1 MTETA
6 NRSEFLLGLEE
17 YLKYIGQPTAADH
30 LHAVARSLQS
40 EDPQLELTRSHLRHL
55 SATLPP
61 ELRDLADLVHSINKS
76 GADTEQVYRTLLNY
90 CTRVLKTLGQY
101 QELDSLA
108 DLCHSVTK
116 SSSNEQVYRTLLTY
130 CARVLKTTS
139 NSQELSDLAD
149 LCHSINKSEP
159 VSAAVYKSILLY
171 NTNFIKSRATVTQPE
186 KEQAILRDLAS
197 LCHNTRT
204 STDIEDIY
212 KALLLHS
219 TNMLKIQGL
228 EELGTE
234 TAKILRSMSQEDFA
248 EFTVKTQLAKLDR
261 QFPNDSIF
269 RSIMSYLKL
278 NLDSLA
284 LQDAFSRS
292 QIKSKIW
299 MVHEL
304 ANLNVKYHNVLVMAG
319 WFGQLKSIYKQQLTY
334 RKMRVLELDR
344 AACETSDYV
353 FNLDNLTEHKVK
365 TVCTDINQLTLHKN
379 GYEWNVENFRDGTA
393 YSEKF
398 LPDLIINTS
407 AEHMTEE
414 WFHQLR
420 FKQLDSDPI
429 VAIQSNNLFDIPEH
443 VNCVHSVDHMMKKFP
458 MREVLFAGE
467 LQLKGYKRVMLI
479 GRV

>member
-30 LHAVARSLQS
+30 LHSVARSLQS
-40 EDPQLELTRSHLRHL
+40 QDPQLELTRSHLRYL

-76 GADTEQVYRTLLNY
+76 GADTEQIYRTLLNY
-90 CTRVLKTLGQY
+90 CTRILKTLGQY

-116 SSSNEQVYRTLLTY
+116 SSTNEQVYRTLLTY

-139 NSQELSDLAD
+139 NSQELDSLAD
-149 LCHSINKSEP
+149 LCHSINKSES
-159 VSAAVYKSILLY
+159 VSEAVYKSILLY
-171 NTNFIKSRATVTQPE
+171 NTNFIKSCATVTQSE

-197 LCHNTRT
+197 LCHNTKT
-204 STDIEDIY
+204 SADIKDIY
-212 KALLLHS
+212 KALLLHT
-219 TNMLKIQGL
+219 TNMVKIQGL

-234 TAKILRSMSQEDFA
+234 TAKILRSMGQEDFA
-248 EFTVKTQLAKLDR
+248 EVTVKTQLAKLDR

-278 NLDSLA
+278 NLDGLA

-344 AACETSDYV
+344 TACETSDYV

-365 TVCTDINQLTLHKN
+365 AVCTDINQLTLYKN
-379 GYEWNVENFRDGTA
+379 GYEWSVENFRDGTT

-458 MREVLFAGE
+458 LREVLFAGE

>member
-17 YLKYIGQPTAADH
+17 YLRYIAQSQAADH
-30 LHAVARSLQS
+30 LHTVARSLQS
-40 EDPQLELTRSHLRHL
+40 EDPQLELTRSHLRYL
-55 SATLPP
+55 SSTLPP
-61 ELRDLADLVHSINKS
+61 ELRDLADL
-76 GADTEQVYRTLLNY
+76 
-90 CTRVLKTLGQY
+90 
-101 QELDSLA
+101 
-108 DLCHSVTK
+108 CHGVNK
-116 SSSNEQVYRTLLTY
+116 SSSNEQVYRTLLNY
-130 CARVLKTTS
+130 CARILKTQAQDQELDSLADLCYGVNKSSSGEQVYRTLLNYCSRVLKTTS
-139 NSQELSDLAD
+139 NSQGLSDLAD
-149 LCHSINKSEP
+149 LCHSINKSEL
-159 VSAAVYKSILLY
+159 VLEAVYKSILLY
-171 NTNFIKSRATVTQPE
+171 NTNFIKSRATVAQLE
-186 KEQAILRDLAS
+186 KEQAILHDLAS

-204 STDIEDIY
+204 SVDIKDIY
-212 KALLLHS
+212 KALLLHN
-219 TNMLKIQGL
+219 TNMLKIKGL

-234 TAKILRSMSQEDFA
+234 TGKILRSMSQEEFA

-261 QFPNDSIF
+261 QFSDDSIF

-278 NLDSLA
+278 NLDSSA

-299 MVHEL
+299 LVQEL
-304 ANLNVKYHNVLVMAG
+304 ANLNVKYYNVLVMAG
-319 WFGQLKSIYKQQLTY
+319 WFGQLKNIYNKQLTY

-365 TVCTDINQLTLHKN
+365 AVCADVNQLTLHKN
-379 GYEWNVENFRDGTA
+379 GYEWSVENFRDGTT

-420 FKQLDSDPI
+420 FKKIASDPI

>member
-17 YLKYIGQPTAADH
+17 YLRYIAQSQAADH
-30 LHAVARSLQS
+30 LHTVARGLQS
-40 EDPQLELTRSHLRHL
+40 EDPQLELTRSHLRYL

-61 ELRDLADLVHSINKS
+61 ELRDLADL
-76 GADTEQVYRTLLNY
+76 
-90 CTRVLKTLGQY
+90 
-101 QELDSLA
+101 
-108 DLCHSVTK
+108 CHGVNK
-116 SSSNEQVYRTLLTY
+116 SSSNEQVYRTLLNY
-130 CARVLKTTS
+130 CARILKTQAQDQELDSLADLCYSVNKASSGEQVYRTLLNYCARILKTTS

-149 LCHSINKSEP
+149 LCHSINKSEL
-159 VSAAVYKSILLY
+159 VSEAVYKSILLY
-171 NTNFIKSRATVTQPE
+171 NTNFIKSRATVTQLE
-186 KEQAILRDLAS
+186 KEQAILHDLAS

-204 STDIEDIY
+204 SADIKDIY

-219 TNMLKIQGL
+219 TNMLKTQGL

-234 TAKILRSMSQEDFA
+234 TAKILRSMSQEEFA
-248 EFTVKTQLAKLDR
+248 EFTVKTQLAKLD
-261 QFPNDSIF
+261 QLFPSDKIF

-278 NLDSLA
+278 NLDSSA

-299 MVHEL
+299 LVQEL
-304 ANLNVKYHNVLVMAG
+304 ANLNITYYNVLIMAG
-319 WFGQLKSIYKQQLTY
+319 WFGQLKNIYNKQLTY

-353 FNLDNLTEHKVK
+353 FNLDNLTEHKIK
-365 TVCTDINQLTLHKN
+365 AVCANINDLTLHKN
-379 GYEWNVENFRDGTA
+379 GYEWSVENFRDGTT
-393 YSEKF
+393 YTEKF

-414 WFHQLR
+414 WFHQLHNKR
-420 FKQLDSDPI
+420 LDSDPI
-429 VAIQSNNLFDIPEH
+429 VAIQSNNLFDISEH

-458 MREVLFAGE
+458 MREILFAGE

-479 GRV
+479 GRP